1 MRKLIK
7 KLGQELQQ
15 HPEIGDK
22 FLEPLKS
29 QGVFDMD
36 DSALVSRVKFKTRP
50 GDQFGVRKVVYAKI
64 RDLFESEGIQFAS
77 REVRVRMYDTDE
89 TSANTDDSSR
99 QRAAAAAARE
109 ASSAT

>member
-1 MRKLIK
+1 M
-7 KLGQELQQ
+7 
-15 HPEIGDK
+15 
-22 FLEPLKS
+22 
-29 QGVFDMD
+29 
-36 DSALVSRVKFKTRP
+36 
-50 GDQFGVRKVVYAKI
+50 RKVVYAKI